1 MRQVISVLRQR
12 WRERISLSVIFSALK
27 TALVVGTVLTT
38 INQFEAV
45 VYGELPLQVVKA
57 LLSYSV
63 PFMVFLYGRLS
74 APLLPSAP

>member
-1 MRQVISVLRQR
+1 MQHTISVLRHR
-12 WRERISLSVIFSALK
+12 WRERVSPNVLFSALK

-45 VYGELPLQVVKA
+45 IYAEQPLQVVKA

-63 PFMVFLYGRLS
+63 PFMVFLYGRLT
-74 APLLPSAP
+74 APSIIPSV

>member
-1 MRQVISVLRQR
+1 MQQFIALL
-12 WRERISLSVIFSALK
+12 RERSRERVSLSVLFSALK

-63 PFMVFLYGRLS
+63 PFMVFLYGRLT
-74 APLLPSAP
+74 APTFRSTP